1 MLIDA
6 HSHYMPRA
14 LARALEARSAAPR
27 IFHTDGKTLI
37 EYGERSVA
45 PLTPVFFEPE
55 LILERMDEAAIDHA
69 VLSVTMPGVDWL
81 DPDEGEEVAQASNEE
96 TASIVAR
103 NPDRFSGLATVPL
116 QSPERAAR
124 VLQHAIALGLKG
136 AMIYSNVA
144 GGHLDE
150 PARRTFFDSAAS
162 LDVPLMLHPAYPLCA
177 PSMRTG
183 GMIEMTGFL
192 FDTTTAALRLVFDG
206 LYERHPDFKFI
217 VPHAG
222 SLIPYFVGRIDHF
235 GRVQRPGSTGDIT
248 GPASEHIRKLYVD
261 TVCEWV
267 PALRLCCDFF
277 GMDRVM
283 HGTDHPFWPMTLG
296 PRVVDQLDLSA
307 EDREKID
314 HLNAERVFGINALAP
329 SPHRGEGWGEGRKAA
344 GRA

>member
-1 MLIDA
+1 VLIDA
-6 HSHYMPRA
+6 HSHYMPRS
-14 LARALEARSAAPR
+14 LARALEARSVAPR
-27 IFHTDGKTLI
+27 IFHADGKTLI

-45 PLTPVFFEPE
+45 PLLPVFLEPE
-55 LILERMDEAAIDHA
+55 LILARMDEAAIDHA

-81 DPDEGEEVAQASNEE
+81 DPAEAEEVAEASNEE
-96 TASIVAR
+96 TAAIVAR

-116 QSPERAAR
+116 QAPERATR
-124 VLQHAIALGLKG
+124 VLQHGVALGLKG

-150 PARRTFFDSAAS
+150 PSRRVFFDSAAS
-162 LDVPLMLHPAYPLCA
+162 LAVPLMLHPAYPLCA
-177 PSMRTG
+177 PSMRAG

-235 GRVQRPGSTGDIT
+235 GRVQKPGSTGVLSADA
-248 GPASEHIRKLYVD
+248 GEHIRKFFVD
-261 TVCEWV
+261 TVCDWA

-277 GMDRVM
+277 GIDRIL
-283 HGTDHPFWPMTLG
+283 HGTDHPFWPMPLG
-296 PRVVDQLDLSA
+296 PRLLDQLDLSQ
-307 EDREKID
+307 EDRAKIE
-314 HLNAERVFGINALAP
+314 HENAERVFGIHVPL
-329 SPHRGEGWGEGRKAA
+329 RKA
-344 GRA
+344 G